1 MGNLNLLEQKY
12 ANRVKVQEMHV
23 CQSIS
28 FLSPVSEMIL
38 KMNILH
44 IYGHTSIIAIDRH
57 WI

>member
-12 ANRVKVQEMHV
+12 KANRVKVQEMHV

-28 FLSPVSEMIL
+28 FLSSVSEMIL

-57 WI
+57 